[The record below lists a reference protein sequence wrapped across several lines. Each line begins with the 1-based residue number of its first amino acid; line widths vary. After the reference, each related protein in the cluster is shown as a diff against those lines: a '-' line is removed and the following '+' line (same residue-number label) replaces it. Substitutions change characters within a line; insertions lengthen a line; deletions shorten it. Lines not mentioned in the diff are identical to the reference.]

1 MIILEYLDALFTQY
15 GAFFVG
21 ISWLRTKD
29 SIIFDEEVKI
39 TQLDEEKVL
48 VEVGEVKE
56 EYDNFLKLAE
66 DLFSM
71 AAEDRIKACSE
82 MIIEELQEEEKN
94 DTPNIHRR

>member
-1 MIILEYLDALFTQY
+1 MLEYLDALFTQY
-15 GAFFVG
+15 GALFVD

-39 TQLDEEKVL
+39 TQLDEQKVL
-48 VEVGEVKE
+48 VEVDEIKE

-71 AAEDRIKACSE
+71 AAEARIKCCSK
-82 MIIEELQEEEKN
+82 MIIEELEKEEDD